1 MKPLYAAIDVGANAI
16 KMKIVEYVDGE
27 MRCLEDFSKAI
38 PLGEDVYELGYIN
51 HLTVKEIK
59 NILTY
64 FKDMLTM
71 YGVEKYRAIG
81 TSSMREAS
89 NAKMV
94 VEMLYN
100 KTGIEIEIVE
110 DTIEKFLT
118 YKSMRDFVPDYRL
131 VRKSAM
137 IVEIN
142 SGSCDV
148 SIYQNNHLVK
158 NEEIKIGTKNIK
170 NIINDL
176 EERSLVYPQNLEELL
191 ETRTF
196 HMWPEIKMKRIK
208 RFMCLGGEAKQLKG
222 ALFGGKDTMPKEE
235 FKSIYYQLIDYPRQL
250 RNHIEDLGLDWYEF
264 MISIIVYKL
273 FFDLTQAD
281 DLMIPEM
288 SLRDGVIADLIEEDF
303 HLKRYQ
309 AFNNDIYSLAR
320 YVSKRYK
327 SSESHLRHVEKNA
340 LLMFDALKVHYTL
353 SDFDRRLLRLSSI
366 LHEIGK
372 YTRLKDYLLT
382 SYDKIVNLN
391 ILGVTQEE
399 LYIVGHVCRLISS
412 SEIKPHDLTFEGV
425 GDQYY
430 GSIYKLTSIMSIA
443 DALDKGKRQK
453 ISIKQVIV
461 DDDFMKIEFNYT
473 GDITIEEL
481 SFDFASVNFTKTFGI
496 EPVLVEIEE

>member
-1 MKPLYAAIDVGANAI
+1 MKPIYAAIDVGANAI
-16 KMKIVEYVDGE
+16 KMKIVEYVEGQ
-27 MRCLEDFSKAI
+27 MRCLEDFSKDI
-38 PLGEDVYELGYIN
+38 QLGEDVYELGYIN
-51 HLTVKEIK
+51 HYTVKEIK

-64 FKDMLTM
+64 FKEVLTM
-71 YGVEKYRAIG
+71 YGVEKYRALG

-94 VEMLYN
+94 VEMLSN

-137 IVEIN
+137 LVEIN

-170 NIINDL
+170 AIINDL
-176 EERSLVYPQNLEELL
+176 EERSIVYPQNLEELL

-196 HMWPEIKMKRIK
+196 HMWPEIQKKRIK
-208 RFMCLGGEAKQLKG
+208 QFMCLGGEAKRLKT
-222 ALFGGKDTMPKEE
+222 ALFKGQDRIPKAE
-235 FKSIYYQLIDYPRQL
+235 FKAVYYELIDHPRQL
-250 RNHIEDLGLDWYEF
+250 RNRIESLGLDWYEF
-264 MISIIVYKL
+264 IVSILVYKL
-273 FFDLTQAD
+273 FFDLTQAE

-288 SLRDGVIADLIEEDF
+288 SLRDGVISDLIEEDF
-303 HLKRYQ
+303 ALNRYRS
-309 AFNNDIYSLAR
+309 FNNDIYSLAR

-327 SSESHLRHVEKNA
+327 SSDHHLKHVEKNA
-340 LLMFDALKVHYTL
+340 LLLFDALKENYTL
-353 SDFDRRLLRLSSI
+353 TAFDRRLLRLSAI

-412 SEIKPHDLTFEGV
+412 SEVKNHDLSFEGV

-430 GSIYKLTSIMSIA
+430 GTIYKLTSIMSIA

-453 ISIKQVIV
+453 ISIHHVDV
-461 DDDFMKIEFNYT
+461 DDDVMKIAFQYT

-496 EPVLVEIEE
+496 EPILAEIEE